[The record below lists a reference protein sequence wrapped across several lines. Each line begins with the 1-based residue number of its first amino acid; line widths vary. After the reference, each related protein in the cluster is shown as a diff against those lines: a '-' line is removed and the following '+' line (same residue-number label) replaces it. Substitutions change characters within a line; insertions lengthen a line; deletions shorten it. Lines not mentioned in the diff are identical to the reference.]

1 VRPSQRE
8 QYKVVFPNA
17 KKLCSAVIEDPE
29 GRIYIDSTLYYYGAK
44 SEEEAFYICGMLNI
58 PELYKS
64 VKMIS
69 DTRHH
74 HKRPLYFNIPKFT
87 SSNVQL
93 KIAATSKVCRD
104 QVKLIVENNEKVN
117 ENEIFSLIED
127 KLRKIQDLGLKILKS
142 SESQEIVKEYML

>member
-1 VRPSQRE
+1 
-8 QYKVVFPNA
+8 VFPNA
-17 KKLCSAVIEDPE
+17 KKLCSAVIKDPE
-29 GRIYIDSTLYYYGAK
+29 GRIYIDSTLYYYGAE

-87 SSNVQL
+87 SSNDQL
-93 KIAATSKVCRD
+93 KIAGVSKSCHD
-104 QVKLIVENNEKVN
+104 QVKLLFENNEKVK
-117 ENEIFSLIED
+117 ENETYDLIKD
-127 KLRKIQDLGLKILKS
+127 KLRIIQEIGLKILKS
-142 SESQEIVKEYML
+142 PESQEIVKEYMLK